1 MADTIAEFIRQ
12 QNAARQKQT
21 VGAASVVLA
30 SVEDQPDQV
39 AGDLQ
44 LANEYGKLTGNP
56 VPPAPM
62 VKEYRGLFQAE
73 IERKQASAWLNSAP
87 TLAEFVR
94 NPENAALVRDDLSAL
109 SAWDKMRKAAA
120 TGEAKLIEDSY
131 EFRRDVDASL
141 ETSAFGRGMDAAGD
155 AFDRAILT
163 NADGTPNFLG
173 RLANY
178 AREKGTAR
186 DGVPRD
192 IIGGAQVTPDE
203 RAAAM
208 MAQGFGPIYDGAKA
222 VIKQMEA
229 EGFAPMNFKD
239 VNGIGSALSF
249 IGENLAMS
257 APQMATTIAAGPLGP
272 VMSLMGMGGEANAEL
287 KERAADL
294 PQDQRVA
301 IATGAGT
308 LMAALDL
315 FGLSRIFGGVGAG
328 QVATD
333 AVAGTLAD
341 RVIANGGTQA
351 LGRVLTA
358 AITEGS
364 TESLQEA
371 IVMGVTA
378 LAGGDYKQAEVIDRL
393 AQAFFA
399 GAGAGGAMRVGAEG
413 AVGAGRAAERYTSD
427 AQKIEGVE
435 GTQARLQEIGQN
447 AAISKLRERMPD
459 RFRAFVSQA
468 LDGTQA
474 ENLYMPADAFVRY
487 FQDMGVDPFEI
498 ADSLDGVT
506 RDDLDAALAGG
517 GMVKIPT
524 ATYAAHIAGTEHDA
538 FFSENVKFDPNEFTA
553 DEARI
558 ANERIDQAMQEM
570 FEEAEAARIE
580 AEQWRTFEQQLT
592 DDMVTRLRAAGQSA
606 DVARTNAATVVAAYQ
621 TEAARAGLTVDEFL
635 NLWKLPD
642 VQGSIPQGMQFRDVD
657 EFARTIEAVRRRK
670 APEKDRRQSLLEFIS
685 ERGGIVDQGGEL
697 KARDAAVIKR
707 GRGKKT
713 LRLAREGAADGQGS
727 FGGMG
732 ATGGGSYGADSVA
745 QAAIDAGFMAD
756 HPDVI
761 AWKRAM
767 EDGTEAPDITRA
779 LWDAIDAELRGERQT
794 SAQDAAPDEDADGL
808 DQIEDYL
815 NRLGVNLDDDIE
827 AIRAAVEGDR
837 AEAARMYAQAADV
850 NSPAFKEWFGQSK
863 VVNPDGSPMVVY
875 HGTNQQIEEF
885 DVSRGGASTGDNAG
899 ATKAF
904 FFTDNLEV
912 AGQYAE
918 QAGKRVIANVAAYEK
933 ESARLQ
939 KEAAR
944 LEKAANRTGDWDAY
958 ERAMEAWENHEANA
972 LYADDAEGQNTVE
985 VYLSLQNPMVV
996 DFEGG
1001 RLSADRDLDR
1011 LIDDAKAI
1019 GHDGLILRNLEDSPQ
1034 MGIVSD
1040 QFVAFDPTQIKSV
1053 NNRGTW
1059 DASDPRILYQRDG
1072 GGAHPFEGFTR
1083 EKFLGSPK
1091 ITSDGNASTLVPTVL
1106 KGVREAEAVPFAAGN
1121 GLTARYDE
1129 SGAAVFDGDQVVASY
1144 NFGDTL
1150 VVSKK
1155 YRRQGVASEL
1165 VYQWRMRNPDSKPA
1179 KHRTKKSQAVQEQV
1193 WDRIRREIDADRTY
1207 NQADGGVRGSIQFG
1221 PDGQSVIR
1229 MFEAANLSTFQ
1240 HEAGHLFLSIKQD
1253 LEARGFEHAA
1263 ADMAIVRDW
1272 WRQNAA
1278 DVARDG
1284 MRAAPD
1290 VTLTPA
1296 DVNAWIDNGSTGDR
1310 AKDQAIDIGTQEQF
1324 ARGWEA
1330 YLMEGR
1336 APSVELKSVFAKMAA
1351 WLVSVYRK
1359 VRNLNVNLSD
1369 DIRSVM
1375 DRIVATDDQIAR
1387 ARAQQGDGGMV
1398 FATAE
1403 QLGLTQEE
1411 FDRLMKL
1418 RDQAEGE
1425 ARGRLMAEIMEPIRR
1440 EREEWYKAEKAK
1452 VREAVTADLRRRPVF
1467 RAIQE
1472 LRFGKTFDGEP
1483 ALSPELSRQDIERD
1497 YGAGII
1503 PELPGSTK
1511 DGKGHRFAVFSNDGV
1526 HPDIV
1531 AGVYGFA
1538 DGRALLDALATAPTI
1553 EDAIDAE
1560 VERVMSDIHGD
1571 ALNDG
1576 EIEIIALDAVHSERR
1591 TEWLA
1596 AELKA
1601 ISEVAGVALDLTA
1614 KEARIVARE
1623 TLDRSTVKDAMAAQ
1637 RFLAAERK
1645 AANEAQDIARA
1656 LGREGVWMQN
1666 ARRRIATKARG
1677 AVRGENTVDAVSRQA
1692 EQADASTGNYN
1703 ETVQRFIAAKRR
1715 QLLNHALYME
1725 ARKTREMVEKV
1736 EAKAAKLNVSDEK
1749 LGKSRD
1755 IDYAKAARNL
1765 AAKFGL
1771 ARADSEF
1778 DVQAWHDQLTHD
1790 DPVKA
1795 NALQDAMDTY
1805 GRDAK
1810 PYKTMILSEFGA
1822 LNDAID
1828 SFLELGK
1835 QAKTIEIEGRLMDK
1849 QDAIDDLNEVLE
1861 GRGLKRNPA
1870 LDRDLSDNEKR
1881 VRTFM
1886 GWASALRRVENWAR
1900 AMDDGEQGVYTRYL
1914 VRPVMDALGAY
1925 RADKAD
1931 KLREMLALVD
1941 GRRDALAGGEIHAPE
1956 LNGYRFK
1963 NKAAVLHAILHTGNT
1978 SNFEKLLLGR
1988 GWSTGFINQTQALTK
2003 TGKPRFRRD
2012 GSPVMTRGELDTSQ
2026 WDAFLNR
2033 VIAQGIITPDDIKT
2047 VNGIWDLMEKTKRPA
2062 QAAHKKM
2069 FGFYFKE
2076 IEAAGYDTAAGRLKG
2091 GYVPAILDRDASN
2104 DGMLRESETALDQQ
2118 SAGFMLPTA
2127 GRGFTKSRVQNYTQP
2142 LALDLTLLPAHL
2154 DKVLRFTHLDPAV
2167 RQVHSLITDRR
2178 FGNTLSQ
2185 YDPTLVDNMLIPWLQ
2200 RVAQQS
2206 VDAPVPHMAGR
2217 DFNRVIA
2224 GLRKRVGFNT
2234 MFANVVNVVQQVTG
2248 LSVAATLVKGQHVR
2262 HATARFARDMAGSRQ
2277 QVFDLSSYMRERVLN
2292 STREMQGRIQDLV
2305 KTPTVYND
2313 FQTWVERHGY
2323 FMQQGVQNWIDV
2335 PVWMAAFDQAVANGM
2350 TEKDAVFEAD
2360 ATIRRTMGGMNP
2372 EDVSLFE
2379 SGNAF
2384 KRLFTMFYT
2393 YFNGQA
2399 NHLAERGSVI
2409 FRQEGWGGSPKLF
2422 SLYLFG
2428 IMIPAVG
2435 AELIAQSFR
2444 GEAGDEEDDGYFD
2457 DILSLFFG
2465 SHFRYGT
2472 AMVPVAGQMMQLVFN
2487 QFNDKR
2493 YDDKLSPSPAISTLE
2508 RAARAPFSVGSAV
2521 FGDGRADRAVGDGLT
2536 ALALATGVPLN
2547 WLAKPMGYGAGVA
2560 EGRYT
2565 PDGPVDILQGLVS
2578 GRDGTD
2584 K

>member
-12 QNAARQKQT
+12 QNAAKQKQT

-44 LANEYGKLTGNP
+44 LANEFGKLTGNP

-73 IERKQASAWLNSAP
+73 IERRQATQTLAGAP
-87 TLAEFVR
+87 VLAEFVR

-120 TGEAKLIEDSY
+120 TGEAKLIEDSH

-333 AVAGTLAD
+333 ALAGTLAD

-378 LAGGDYKQAEVIDRL
+378 LAGGDYQQAEVIDRL

-570 FEEAEAARIE
+570 FEEAEAARLE

-713 LRLAREGAADGQGS
+713 LRLAREGAADGQS
-727 FGGMG
+727 AFAGMG
-732 ATGGGSYGADSVA
+732 DSGGGAYGPDSVA

-794 SAQDAAPDEDADGL
+794 SAQDAAPDTGEADGL

-815 NRLGVNLDDDIE
+815 NRLGVNLDDDIDT
-827 AIRAAVEGDR
+827 IRAAVEGDQ

-958 ERAMEAWENHEANA
+958 ERAMEAWETHEANA

-1059 DASDPRILYQRDG
+1059 DASDARILYQPND
-1072 GGAHPFEGFTR
+1072 A
-1083 EKFLGSPK
+1083 SP
-1091 ITSDGNASTLVPTVL
+1091 
-1106 KGVREAEAVPFAAGN
+1106 
-1121 GLTARYDE
+1121 
-1129 SGAAVFDGDQVVASY
+1129 
-1144 NFGDTL
+1144 
-1150 VVSKK
+1150 
-1155 YRRQGVASEL
+1155 
-1165 VYQWRMRNPDSKPA
+1165 
-1179 KHRTKKSQAVQEQV
+1179 
-1193 WDRIRREIDADRTY
+1193 
-1207 NQADGGVRGSIQFG
+1207 RGSIQFG

-1290 VTLTPA
+1290 VTLTPD
-1296 DVNAWIDNGSTGDR
+1296 DVNAWIENGSTGDR

-1369 DIRSVM
+1369 DIRAVM

-1553 EDAIDAE
+1553 EEAIDAE

-1623 TLDRSTVKDAMAAQ
+1623 TLDRATVKDAMAAQ

-1677 AVRGENTVDAVSRQA
+1677 AVRGDNTVDAVSRQA

-1771 ARADSEF
+1771 ARADSDF

-1849 QDAIDDLNEVLE
+1849 QDAIDDLNEVLDA
-1861 GRGLKRNPA
+1861 RGLKRNPA

-2277 QVFDLSSYMRERVLN
+2277 AVFDLSPYMRERVLN

-2560 EGRYT
+2560 EGRYA

>member
-12 QNAARQKQT
+12 QNAAKQKQT
-21 VGAASVVLA
+21 VGAASLVLA

-44 LANEYGKLTGNP
+44 LANEFGKLTGNP

-73 IERKQASAWLNSAP
+73 IERRQATQTLAGAP
-87 TLAEFVR
+87 VLAEFVR

-120 TGEAKLIEDSY
+120 TGEAKLIEDSH

-163 NADGTPNFLG
+163 NSDGTPNFLG

-413 AVGAGRAAERYTSD
+413 AVATGRAAERYTSD

-498 ADSLDGVT
+498 AGSLDGVT

-538 FFSENVKFDPNEFTA
+538 FFLENVKFDPNEFTA
-553 DEARI
+553 DEARV

-642 VQGSIPQGMQFRDVD
+642 VQGSIPQGMQFRNVD

-713 LRLAREGAADGQGS
+713 LRLAREGAADGQS
-727 FGGMG
+727 AFAGMG
-732 ATGGGSYGADSVA
+732 DSGGGAYGPDSVA

-794 SAQDAAPDEDADGL
+794 SAQDAAPDTGEADGL

-815 NRLGVNLDDDIE
+815 NRLGVNLDDDIDT
-827 AIRAAVEGDR
+827 IRAAVEGDQ
-837 AEAARMYAQAADV
+837 AEAARMYA
-850 NSPAFKEWFGQSK
+850 
-863 VVNPDGSPMVVY
+863 
-875 HGTNQQIEEF
+875 
-885 DVSRGGASTGDNAG
+885 
-899 ATKAF
+899 
-904 FFTDNLEV
+904 
-912 AGQYAE
+912 
-918 QAGKRVIANVAAYEK
+918 
-933 ESARLQ
+933 
-939 KEAAR
+939 
-944 LEKAANRTGDWDAY
+944 
-958 ERAMEAWENHEANA
+958 
-972 LYADDAEGQNTVE
+972 
-985 VYLSLQNPMVV
+985 
-996 DFEGG
+996 
-1001 RLSADRDLDR
+1001 
-1011 LIDDAKAI
+1011 
-1019 GHDGLILRNLEDSPQ
+1019 
-1034 MGIVSD
+1034 
-1040 QFVAFDPTQIKSV
+1040 
-1053 NNRGTW
+1053 
-1059 DASDPRILYQRDG
+1059 
-1072 GGAHPFEGFTR
+1072 
-1083 EKFLGSPK
+1083 
-1091 ITSDGNASTLVPTVL
+1091 
-1106 KGVREAEAVPFAAGN
+1106 
-1121 GLTARYDE
+1121 
-1129 SGAAVFDGDQVVASY
+1129 
-1144 NFGDTL
+1144 
-1150 VVSKK
+1150 
-1155 YRRQGVASEL
+1155 
-1165 VYQWRMRNPDSKPA
+1165 
-1179 KHRTKKSQAVQEQV
+1179 
-1193 WDRIRREIDADRTY
+1193 
-1207 NQADGGVRGSIQFG
+1207 QADGGVRGSIQFG

-1263 ADMAIVRDW
+1263 ADMAIVRGW

-1290 VTLTPA
+1290 VTLTPD
-1296 DVNAWIDNGSTGDR
+1296 DVNAWLDNGSTGDR

-1359 VRNLNVNLSD
+1359 VKNLNVNLSD
-1369 DIRSVM
+1369 DIRAVM

-1623 TLDRSTVKDAMAAQ
+1623 TLERATVKDAMAAQ

-1736 EAKAAKLNVSDEK
+1736 EVKAAKLNVSDEK

-1771 ARADSEF
+1771 ARADSDF

-2277 QVFDLSSYMRERVLN
+2277 QVFDLSPYMRERVLN

-2560 EGRYT
+2560 EGRYA
-2565 PDGPVDILQGLVS
+2565 PEGPVDILQGLVS

>member
-12 QNAARQKQT
+12 QNAAKQQQT

-44 LANEYGKLTGNP
+44 LANEFGKLTGNP

-73 IERKQASAWLNSAP
+73 IERRQATQTLAGAP
-87 TLAEFVR
+87 VLAEFVR

-120 TGEAKLIEDSY
+120 TGEAKLIEDSH

-315 FGLSRIFGGVGAG
+315 FGLSRIFGGAGAG

-399 GAGAGGAMRVGAEG
+399 GAGAGGAMRAGAEG
-413 AVGAGRAAERYTSD
+413 AVGVGRAAERYTSD

-435 GTQARLQEIGQN
+435 GTQAQLQEIGQN

-553 DEARI
+553 DEARV

-642 VQGSIPQGMQFRDVD
+642 VQGAIPQGMQFRDVD

-713 LRLAREGAADGQGS
+713 LRLAREGAAEGQS
-727 FGGMG
+727 AFAGMG
-732 ATGGGSYGADSVA
+732 DSGGGAYGPDSVA

-794 SAQDAAPDEDADGL
+794 SAQDAAPDTGEADGL

-815 NRLGVNLDDDIE
+815 NRLGVNLDDDIDT
-827 AIRAAVEGDR
+827 IRAAVEGDQ
-837 AEAARMYAQAADV
+837 AEAARMYAQAVTPEGLTA
-850 NSPAFKEWFGQSK
+850 
-863 VVNPDGSPMVVY
+863 
-875 HGTNQQIEEF
+875 QIEAILGVKEDSDGYVDALSSLTPDQF
-885 DVSRGGASTGDNAG
+885 SEVSRIFD
-899 ATKAF
+899 
-904 FFTDNLEV
+904 
-912 AGQYAE
+912 
-918 QAGKRVIANVAAYEK
+918 
-933 ESARLQ
+933 
-939 KEAAR
+939 
-944 LEKAANRTGDWDAY
+944 
-958 ERAMEAWENHEANA
+958 ER
-972 LYADDAEGQNTVE
+972 
-985 VYLSLQNPMVV
+985 
-996 DFEGG
+996 
-1001 RLSADRDLDR
+1001 DR
-1011 LIDDAKAI
+1011 LIKEGSSQRRAEREKKKALIPSSDELLAEYPTPEDVPAKVANWIRQNSAVLTSDATDAVRWMRI
-1019 GHDGLILRNLEDSPQ
+1019 EDTL
-1034 MGIVSD
+1034 D
-1040 QFVAFDPTQIKSV
+1040 
-1053 NNRGTW
+1053 
-1059 DASDPRILYQRDG
+1059 DPRLDEGDVTIYRAVDGDEIRPGDWVTLDRDYAEDHLQKNLG
-1072 GGAHPFEGFTR
+1072 GVGQVIEIRVDGRDVLEGPT
-1083 EKFLGSPK
+1083 
-1091 ITSDGNASTLVPTVL
+1091 GNAEELFYAP
-1106 KGVREAEAVPFAAGN
+1106 REF
-1121 GLTARYDE
+1121 
-1129 SGAAVFDGDQVVASY
+1129 SGHVSREGDGRS
-1144 NFGDTL
+1144 
-1150 VVSKK
+1150 
-1155 YRRQGVASEL
+1155 
-1165 VYQWRMRNPDSKPA
+1165 
-1179 KHRTKKSQAVQEQV
+1179 
-1193 WDRIRREIDADRTY
+1193 Y

-1263 ADMAIVRDW
+1263 ADMAIVRGW

-1290 VTLTPA
+1290 VTLTPD
-1296 DVNAWIDNGSTGDR
+1296 DVNAWIENGSTGDR

-1369 DIRSVM
+1369 DIRAVM

-1411 FDRLMKL
+1411 FDRLLKL

-1596 AELKA
+1596 AEYRA
-1601 ISEVAGVALDLTA
+1601 VSEVAGVEIDLTA

-1623 TLDRSTVKDAMAAQ
+1623 IMDRMTVKDAMAAQ

-1645 AANEAQDIARA
+1645 AANEKADLARM
-1656 LGREGVWMQN
+1656 LGREGVWAQA
-1666 ARRRIATKARG
+1666 ARRRIATKAKAALREDG
-1677 AVRGENTVDAVSRQA
+1677 TVDAVSRQVD
-1692 EQADASTGNYN
+1692 QANASTSNYN
-1703 ETVQRFIAAKRR
+1703 ETVQRFLEASKR

-1771 ARADSEF
+1771 ARADSDF

-1849 QDAIDDLNEVLE
+1849 QDAIDDLNEVLDA
-1861 GRGLKRNPA
+1861 RGLKRNPA

-2277 QVFDLSSYMRERVLN
+2277 QVFDLSPYMRERVLN

-2560 EGRYT
+2560 EGRYA
-2565 PDGPVDILQGLVS
+2565 PEGPVDILQGLVS